1 MSKMEIPRNN
11 NINGISNDNMQS
23 QEAIYQQK
31 QLKDLK
37 AIASK
42 ERNRMQKKAAFF
54 VTEESILYAHKNC
67 NKNRNYLK
75 SE

>member
-1 MSKMEIPRNN
+1 MSKTEIPRNT
-11 NINGISNDNMQS
+11 NINGILNDNMQR
-23 QEAIYQQK
+23 QEDIYQKK

-42 ERNRMQKKAAFF
+42 ERNRMQKKAVFF
-54 VTEESILYAHKNC
+54 VTEELILYVHKNC
-67 NKNRNYLK
+67 NKNKNYLK

>member
-23 QEAIYQQK
+23 QEAIYQKK

-54 VTEESILYAHKNC
+54 CH
-67 NKNRNYLK
+67 
-75 SE
+75 